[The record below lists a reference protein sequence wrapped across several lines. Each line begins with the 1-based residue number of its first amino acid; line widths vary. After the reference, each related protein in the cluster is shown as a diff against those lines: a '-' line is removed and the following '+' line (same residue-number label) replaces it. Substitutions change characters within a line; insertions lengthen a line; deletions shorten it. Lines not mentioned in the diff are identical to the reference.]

1 LHKTAFRININVN
14 FSKNSLHA
22 NYFWF
27 IFVRM
32 RNKHIEM
39 KLNETIEFYIRTT
52 SLALSRMYNSIAA
65 KYGITQTMGYILT
78 YVSRDGT
85 PSTKLAQLLGM
96 KNSSLTRLLK
106 KMEKDGC
113 IYRKV
118 SPEDKRVVKIFLT
131 EKGVIRRKIAK
142 KTVLDFNERLMNK
155 VDEKEMKIFFKVFD
169 IIKEQVTVELGE
181 GQLQKFNIE
190 NNINKEQLVQ

>member
-1 LHKTAFRININVN
+1 
-14 FSKNSLHA
+14 
-22 NYFWF
+22 
-27 IFVRM
+27 
-32 RNKHIEM
+32 M

-65 KYGITQTMGYILT
+65 KYGITQTVGYLLT
-78 YVSRDGT
+78 YVGREGT
-85 PSTKLAQLLGM
+85 PSTRLAQLLGM

-142 KTVLDFNERLMNK
+142 RSVLEFNERLLNK

-169 IIKEQVTVELGE
+169 IIKEQVTIELGE
-181 GQLQKFNIE
+181 SQLSKFKTE
-190 NNINKEQLVQ
+190 NNIKNEQLVQ

>member
-1 LHKTAFRININVN
+1 
-14 FSKNSLHA
+14 
-22 NYFWF
+22 
-27 IFVRM
+27 
-32 RNKHIEM
+32 M

-85 PSTKLAQLLGM
+85 PSTKLAQLLEM

-106 KMEKDGC
+106 KMEQDGC

-131 EKGVIRRKIAK
+131 EKGVTQRKIAK
-142 KTVLDFNERLMNK
+142 KTVLDFNEKLLNK

-169 IIKEQVTVELGE
+169 IIKEQVTIELGE
-181 GQLQKFNIE
+181 NQLSKFKIE
-190 NNINKEQLVQ
+190 NNINNEQLVQ

>member
-1 LHKTAFRININVN
+1 
-14 FSKNSLHA
+14 
-22 NYFWF
+22 
-27 IFVRM
+27 M
-32 RNKHIEM
+32 RNKQIKM

-65 KYGITQTMGYILT
+65 KYGITQTIGYILT
-78 YVSRDGT
+78 YVNREGT

-131 EKGVIRRKIAK
+131 EKGVIRRKLAK
-142 KTVLDFNERLMNK
+142 KIVLDFNQKLLNK
-155 VDEKEMKIFFKVFD
+155 VDEREMKIFFKVFD
-169 IIKEQVTVELGE
+169 IIKEQVVIELE
-181 GQLQKFNIE
+181 ENQLSKFRIE
-190 NNINKEQLVQ
+190 NKINNEQFVQ